1 MSSLLTENES
11 PPVVLTNWQAFEAQL
26 PCYESP
32 TWHIAGDVRTRG
44 TGTVTA
50 ALLAV
55 VDGAGAAVSKTG
67 RRYVLEGPPGS
78 DAESLFAFELWR
90 DLYEST
96 VLREITFDVLKGHQP
111 KPVKMNKSLIGANW

>member
-1 MSSLLTENES
+1 MSSLLTENER

-55 VDGAGAAVSKTG
+55 TDDAGAAVSKTG
-67 RRYVLEGPPGS
+67 RRYVLEGPPGR
-78 DAESLFAFELWR
+78 DAKSLFAFELWR

-96 VLREITFDVLKGHQP
+96 VLREITSDVLKGHQP
-111 KPVKMNKSLIGANW
+111 KPVKMNSSLVWS